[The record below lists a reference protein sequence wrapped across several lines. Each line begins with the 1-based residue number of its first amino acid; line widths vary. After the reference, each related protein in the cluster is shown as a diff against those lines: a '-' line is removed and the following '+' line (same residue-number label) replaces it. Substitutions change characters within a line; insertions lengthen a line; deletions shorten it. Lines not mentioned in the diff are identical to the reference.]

1 MARSSFNPQA
11 AHLIELQDLLT
22 RHITFV
28 LQTIDDLLEVSLDTL
43 QKLFLLN
50 GLERPKLVV
59 SDIDSLPAYK
69 LVTDAKLRLDSL
81 LPIQDVVAMNLL
93 IHHANYAVQGVME
106 LDLPHA
112 IVNWDLQTAQEF
124 PHEALHSPLT
134 QPVPLDLLEV
144 ASVILVIKQASLP
157 LCIVQ

>member
-1 MARSSFNPQA
+1 MARSGFNPQA

-22 RHITFV
+22 RHITLV

-43 QKLFLLN
+43 QKLFLLD

-69 LVTDAKLRLDSL
+69 LVTDAKLRLNSL
-81 LPIQDVVAMNLL
+81 LPVQDVVAMNLL
-93 IHHANYAVQGVME
+93 IDHANYTVQGVME

-112 IVNWDLQTAQEF
+112 IVKRDLQTPQEF

-144 ASVILVIKQASLP
+144 ARLILVIKHASLP
-157 LCIVQ
+157 LCIVE